1 MKQKYSSQHAS
12 RLSTT
17 GHLPT
22 RAYRKMRYR
31 RSSKGRGPIG
41 TVIVE
46 MAVCL
51 PLMLLLVFGCLELN
65 SSLFLSQTLTS
76 AAHEGALVGLRQNAT
91 EADVIE
97 RVETIMT
104 ARNVT
109 QYTLEL
115 KTFGTD
121 FADLESGEKFAI
133 AIETPR
139 SHQYVSL
146 SEISVEVTAL
156 RP

>member
-1 MKQKYSSQHAS
+1 M
-12 RLSTT
+12 
-17 GHLPT
+17 
-22 RAYRKMRYR
+22 
-31 RSSKGRGPIG
+31 G

-51 PLMLLLVFGCLELN
+51 PVMLLLVFGCLELN
-65 SSLFLSQTLTS
+65 SSIFLSQTLTS

-91 EADVIE
+91 EAEVIE

-104 ARNVT
+104 ARNIDE
-109 QYTLEL
+109 YTLEL
-115 KTFGTD
+115 KTFGID
-121 FADLESGEKFAI
+121 FADLEPGERFAI

-139 SHQYVSL
+139 SNQWVSL
-146 SEISVEVTAL
+146 SQINVEVTAL

>member
-1 MKQKYSSQHAS
+1 M
-12 RLSTT
+12 
-17 GHLPT
+17 
-22 RAYRKMRYR
+22 
-31 RSSKGRGPIG
+31 G

-51 PLMLLLVFGCLELN
+51 PVMLLLVFGCLELN
-65 SSLFLSQTLTS
+65 SSIFLSQTLTS

-91 EADVIE
+91 EAEVIE

-104 ARNVT
+104 ARNID

-121 FADLESGEKFAI
+121 FVDLESGERFAI

-139 SHQYVSL
+139 SNQWISL
-146 SEISVEVTAL
+146 SQINVEVTAL
-156 RP
+156 QP

>member
-1 MKQKYSSQHAS
+1 M
-12 RLSTT
+12 
-17 GHLPT
+17 
-22 RAYRKMRYR
+22 
-31 RSSKGRGPIG
+31 G

-51 PLMLLLVFGCLELN
+51 PVMLLLVFGCLELN
-65 SSLFLSQTLTS
+65 SSIFLSQTLTS

-91 EADVIE
+91 EAEVID

-104 ARNVT
+104 ARSISE
-109 QYTLEL
+109 YTLEL

-121 FADLESGEKFAI
+121 FAELESGEKFTI

-139 SHQYVSL
+139 SNQWVSL
-146 SEISVEVTAL
+146 SQINVEVTAL

>member
-1 MKQKYSSQHAS
+1 MKQKHFLQHNA
-12 RLSTT
+12 RQ
-17 GHLPT
+17 LPK
-22 RAYRKMRYR
+22 RAHRKMRCR
-31 RSSKGRGPIG
+31 RLSNGRGPVG

-51 PLMLLLVFGCLELN
+51 PVMLLLVFGCLELN
-65 SSLFLSQTLTS
+65 SSIFLSQTLTS

-91 EADVIE
+91 EAEVIE

-104 ARNVT
+104 ARNID

-121 FADLESGEKFAI
+121 FADLESGERFAI

-139 SHQYVSL
+139 SNQWISL
-146 SEISVEVTAL
+146 SQINVEVTAL